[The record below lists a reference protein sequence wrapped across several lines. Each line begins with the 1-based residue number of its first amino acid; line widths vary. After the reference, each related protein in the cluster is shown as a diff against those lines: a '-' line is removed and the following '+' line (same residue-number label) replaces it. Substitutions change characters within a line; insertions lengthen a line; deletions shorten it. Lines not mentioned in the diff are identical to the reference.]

1 MDRNTVSETSLDE
14 RETIGPGGRIRRLV
28 FALSAFVLGALLV
41 SACDSAA
48 TGPDGDTGTLTVLL
62 TDAPFPFDLVESAN
76 VTISQVDVVTESGIE
91 TAMGVEEQSF
101 NLLELQDGVTALL
114 SSAEVEAGTIQ
125 QVRLVVSDA
134 WVVMN
139 DGREFDLNVPSGAQT
154 GIKILTPGL
163 EVEGDL
169 EAVLTLDF
177 DVEDSFVTLGNP
189 DTAAGIHGF
198 LFQPVIRPVGLGSGD
213 EEGEENGE
221 NGEENG
227 ENGENGNGG

>member
-1 MDRNTVSETSLDE
+1 MDRIPLSVSSMRE
-14 RETIGPGGRIRRLV
+14 RGTGGRIRALV

-48 TGPDGDTGTLTVLL
+48 TGPDGETGTLTVLL

-76 VTISQVDVVTESGIE
+76 VTISRVDVVTESGIE
-91 TAMGVEEQSF
+91 TAVGVEEQSF
-101 NLLELQDGVTALL
+101 DLLELQDGVTALL
-114 SSAEVEAGTIQ
+114 GSAEVEAGTIQ

-139 DGREFDLNVPSGAQT
+139 DGREFDLTVPSGAQT

-177 DVEDSFVTLGNP
+177 DVEDSFVTLGNA
-189 DTAAGIHGF
+189 DTPAGIQGF
-198 LFQPVIRPVGLGSGD
+198 LFQPVIRPVGLGSED
-213 EEGEENGE
+213 QGEENGE

-227 ENGENGNGG
+227 ENGA